1 MVSRDYIEVMK
12 TVGIRD
18 LKIHLSAYLR
28 DVQRGDTILV
38 TDRGE
43 VVAELRPPGAAEK
56 ALTPTELA
64 RQRLVDR
71 GLLLPA
77 AAPGSL
83 AWKRPLPRLFK
94 SGTAQDLLDA
104 DREERS

>member
-1 MVSRDYIEVMK
+1 MK

-18 LKIHLSAYLR
+18 LKAHLSAHLR
-28 DVQRGDTILV
+28 DVLRGDTILV

-43 VVAELRPPGAAEK
+43 VVAELRPPGAAER
-56 ALTPTELA
+56 ALTPAELV

-71 GLLLPA
+71 GLLQPA

-83 AWKRPLPRLFK
+83 AWKRPLRRLLK
-94 SGTAQDLLDA
+94 RGTAQELLEA
-104 DREERS
+104 DREERP

>member
-1 MVSRDYIEVMK
+1 MASRHYIDYMK

-18 LKIHLSAYLR
+18 LKIHLSAHLR

-43 VVAELRPPGAAEK
+43 VVAELRPPGAAVEFTP
-56 ALTPTELA
+56 AELT
-64 RQRLVDR
+64 RQRLMDR
-71 GLLLPA
+71 GLLRPA

-83 AWKRPLPRLFK
+83 AWKAPLPRLLK
-94 SGTAQDLLDA
+94 SGSAQALLDA
-104 DREERS
+104 DREER

>member
-1 MVSRDYIEVMK
+1 VK

-18 LKIHLSAYLR
+18 LKIHLSAHLR

-43 VVAELRPPGAAEK
+43 VVAELRPPGAAEI
-56 ALTPTELA
+56 ALTPAELA
-64 RQRLVDR
+64 RRRLVDR
-71 GLLLPA
+71 GLLQPA

-83 AWKRPLPRLFK
+83 AWNRPLSRLLK
-94 SGTAQDLLDA
+94 SGSAQDLLDA
-104 DREERS
+104 DREEHS

>member
-1 MVSRDYIEVMK
+1 MK

-18 LKIHLSAYLR
+18 LKIHLSAHLR

-56 ALTPTELA
+56 ALTPAELV
-64 RQRLVDR
+64 RRRLVDR
-71 GLLLPA
+71 GLLRPA

-83 AWKRPLPRLFK
+83 AWERPLPRLLK
-94 SGTAQDLLDA
+94 SGTAQELLDA
-104 DREERS
+104 DRAERS

>member
-1 MVSRDYIEVMK
+1 MK

-18 LKIHLSAYLR
+18 LKIHLSAHLR
-28 DVQRGDTILV
+28 DVQRGDTILM
-38 TDRGE
+38 TDRDE
-43 VVAELRPPGAAEK
+43 VITELRPPGAGEK

-71 GLLLPA
+71 GLLQPA

-83 AWKRPLPRLFK
+83 AWKRPLPRLLK

-104 DREERS
+104 DREEDS